1 MMRILEK
8 VCQGLQPSAMM
19 TRDSVQSRAE
29 TGLSVCSLQSVWGE
43 LSLKQD
49 EIRKTAEVEN
59 IANNMGGVDIDGDN
73 VVTLIDLF
81 LGITFWFLAS
91 FSMLLCY
98 FVFDCCDRIRRNR
111 DIEMGKDVEVHDAQD
126 EYERVNSEDSETDES
141 TVSEEQITIDIDTE
155 MSAYFTNGKD
165 LA

>member
-29 TGLSVCSLQSVWGE
+29 TGLSVCPLQSVWGE

-73 VVTLIDLF
+73 LITLIDLF

-141 TVSEEQITIDIDTE
+141 TVSEEQVTIDIDTE